1 MAEIINVDADEQEN
15 YTAERKPF
23 MKSAISTIETMIELF
38 HFFFKCLQDFTRST
52 NDSIFNRLYPLLL
65 TISTGPRG
73 KGNR

>member
-38 HFFFKCLQDFTRST
+38 HLFFQMFTG
-52 NDSIFNRLYPLLL
+52 LH
-65 TISTGPRG
+65 
-73 KGNR
+73 